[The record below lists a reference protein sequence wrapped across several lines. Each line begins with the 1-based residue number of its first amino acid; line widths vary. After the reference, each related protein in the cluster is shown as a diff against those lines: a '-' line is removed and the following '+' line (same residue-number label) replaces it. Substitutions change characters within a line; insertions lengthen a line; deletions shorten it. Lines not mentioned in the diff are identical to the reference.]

1 LFLMSILW
9 FSQSGD
15 APQEDLAIFWLLAK
29 FESRFFLKKH
39 SSIFLAGYHTWKY
52 E

>member
-1 LFLMSILW
+1 MSILR

-29 FESRFFLKKH
+29 YESRITFFK
-39 SSIFLAGYHTWKY
+39 SFFSGYHT
-52 E
+52 